1 MLVQSRAR
9 LRFVS
14 IPPRKMR
21 LIADSVK
28 GMPVE
33 KALGILNFSPRIA
46 ARHVAKTIKS
56 AAANALSNEG
66 TDNLKP
72 EDLVIKS
79 IYVDAAPTAKRIRFQ
94 SMGRVFRIRKRHCH
108 LTVLVEGEMETEA
121 PKQKKAPRKASAKAE
136 DKAEKTGAKKA
147 TAKKRGTGA
156 KKTTTKKTGTKTKAS
171 GSKAASTKKAATR
184 KTSTKKTETKST
196 ASKSTAKKTD
206 K

>member
-21 LIADSVK
+21 LIADAVK

-33 KALGILNFSPRIA
+33 KALNILSFSPRIA
-46 ARHVAKTIKS
+46 AHHVAKTIKS
-56 AAANALSNEG
+56 AAANALSVEG

-79 IYVDAAPTAKRIRFQ
+79 IFVDNAPTAKRIRFQ

-108 LTVLVEGEMETEA
+108 LTVMVEGEMVAEA
-121 PKQKKAPRKASAKAE
+121 PKRKKS
-136 DKAEKTGAKKA
+136 AKKA
-147 TAKKRGTGA
+147 EAQDTDEQT
-156 KKTTTKKTGTKTKAS
+156 KTTTTKTDGA
-171 GSKAASTKKAATR
+171 
-184 KTSTKKTETKST
+184 
-196 ASKSTAKKTD
+196 KSTAKKSGTR
-206 K
+206 KSGTKKTATNKSAPKTSTTKKTTARKSAVRKTTARKSG